1 MYPLNKKKIC
11 DKKYTINNSLRKVV
25 IKCLV
30 TNWKGRQ
37 KKYIL
42 LNPQKKMLCYIE
54 FTPKNNLE
62 GNKVYRR
69 IVFIR
74 CGMS

>member
-1 MYPLNKKKIC
+1 
-11 DKKYTINNSLRKVV
+11 
-25 IKCLV
+25 
-30 TNWKGRQ
+30 
-37 KKYIL
+37 
-42 LNPQKKMLCYIE
+42 MLCYIE

-74 CGMS
+74 CGMSWLNLTMKQSSKNFKNKKKLKKNHHTTPTVMRKWNVNDKYL